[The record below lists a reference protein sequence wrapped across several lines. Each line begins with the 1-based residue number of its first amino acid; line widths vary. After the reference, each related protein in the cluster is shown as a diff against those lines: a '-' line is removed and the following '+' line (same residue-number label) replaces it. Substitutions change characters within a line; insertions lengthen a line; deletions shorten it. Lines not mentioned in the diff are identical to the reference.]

1 MVVSVVAW
9 AALGV
14 LVLGAGALIPSM
26 RQRLSRGRR
35 QAERVR
41 VSIAA
46 DEDRADV
53 LPDGS
58 AGLRRVYVVQVVNDG
73 DLPVHDVLVECLVGT
88 AAESKLAFGNQ
99 LSFHVWRIVP
109 PRQEVPT
116 WTPEFTLP
124 VRDAKLLSGRRPPSL
139 TVEFTDARGRSWRR
153 APQQGVRRWTPRRR
167 PA

>member
-1 MVVSVVAW
+1 MSVVVW
-9 AALGV
+9 ATLGAV
-14 LVLGAGALIPSM
+14 VLGAGLLVPSI
-26 RQRLSRGRR
+26 RQRFSRGRR

-46 DEDRADV
+46 GEDRPDV

-58 AGLRRVYVVQVVNDG
+58 PGLRRAYVVQVANDG
-73 DLPVHDVLVECLVGT
+73 DQPVHDLLVECLVGT

-109 PRQEVPT
+109 PRQEAQT

-124 VRDAKLLSGRRPPSL
+124 VDDAKLLSGRRPPSL
-139 TVEFTDARGRSWRR
+139 TVEFTDAQGRSWRR
-153 APQQGVRRWTPRRR
+153 APHQGLRRWTPRRP

>member
-1 MVVSVVAW
+1 MGLTWLGGAETVGGVVVSVVAW
-9 AALGV
+9 AALGA
-14 LVLGAGALIPSM
+14 LVLGAGALIPPI

-46 DEDRADV
+46 GEDRADV

-73 DLPVHDVLVECLVGT
+73 DRPVHDVLVECLVGT

-99 LSFHVWRIVP
+99 L
-109 PRQEVPT
+109 
-116 WTPEFTLP
+116 
-124 VRDAKLLSGRRPPSL
+124 
-139 TVEFTDARGRSWRR
+139 
-153 APQQGVRRWTPRRR
+153 
-167 PA
+167 